1 MKLPI
6 GDSDFS
12 FVIETIVFRLNLG
25 LNSLFCFTFTL
36 LCVTLGLFNVVKI
49 KGYGPRTLLSMLAI
63 G

>member
-49 KGYGPRTLLSMLAI
+49 KF
-63 G
+63 

>member
-25 LNSLFCFTFTL
+25 LNSLFYFTFTL
-36 LCVTLGLFNVVKI
+36 LCVTVGLFNVVKI
-49 KGYGPRTLLSMLAI
+49 KF
-63 G
+63 